1 MTAATILFLQAG
13 HGRGQRPAFPAPS
26 ISGEGGAAAELG
38 RKLRREADD
47 VHLRVACGPEASPKI
62 MFGEEC
68 PGAAGQD

>member
-1 MTAATILFLQAG
+1 MFGQTCGTCRLHFLSQAG

-47 VHLRVACGPEASPKI
+47 AHPRVACGPEASPKI
-62 MFGEEC
+62 MLGE
-68 PGAAGQD
+68 